1 MDLFAFVK
9 PKNELESR
17 PEEQTNVP
25 FVPEEMWTKCPKCG
39 TMLLTTDMEENFRV
53 CTKCGHHFR
62 MNAKQ
67 RVALLADDGSF
78 CEHDANMASK
88 NNRRYW
94 RSALR
99 NGFRFYDGQ
108 YGYGNR

>member
-39 TMLLTTDMEENFRV
+39 TMLLTTDMKKTSV
-53 CTKCGHHFR
+53 SAQ
-62 MNAKQ
+62 NA
-67 RVALLADDGSF
+67 VIIS
-78 CEHDANMASK
+78 E
-88 NNRRYW
+88 
-94 RSALR
+94 
-99 NGFRFYDGQ
+99 
-108 YGYGNR
+108 

>member
-53 CTKCGHHFR
+53 
-62 MNAKQ
+62 
-67 RVALLADDGSF
+67 
-78 CEHDANMASK
+78 
-88 NNRRYW
+88 
-94 RSALR
+94 
-99 NGFRFYDGQ
+99 
-108 YGYGNR
+108 